1 MILLPL
7 RSLDLEFRFPLKCFV
22 FNISRTIQISMVAKD
37 QSSCCTFSRGFFSG
51 GGGGRKE
58 GEISSLA
65 MISSQTNYLFSN
77 PYLGELIHV
86 IQYSFVFRST
96 LI

>member
-7 RSLDLEFRFPLKCFV
+7 RSLDLEIRFPLKCFV

-37 QSSCCTFSRGFFSG
+37 QSSCCTFSRDFFS

-65 MISSQTNYLFSN
+65 MISSKTNYLFSN

-86 IQYSFVFRST
+86 IQYSFVIRST